1 MNTSS
6 DIKIEK
12 PSVIQAL
19 LSGFNIIANKPY
31 LILLPVLL
39 DLFLWFGPGWR
50 IDEYFKPLIQ
60 GFSNLPGLNS
70 PDYSE
75 VILAF
80 QVFWQDVLSQFNLA
94 ITLSTLPIGVPSLM
108 SGAVAFVNPLGQSTV
123 FELTSNLQILA
134 IWLTFV
140 AIGYS
145 LGNLY
150 FQNISTEVLPAPKK
164 PTVKSFLWSFLQIV
178 MMPILLIIVLFILS
192 IPILLIISL
201 VTVLS
206 PAISDFVIFIIAILL
221 LWVIMPLVFTPHSIY
236 LYKQNLISA
245 MMTSISVVKVSMG
258 QTSWFLLACY
268 ILIRGFNILWK
279 APASDS
285 WFLLVGILGHAFIVS
300 AVIAASFYYFVDAT
314 KFTQTIVNKN
324 LKLSN
329 Q

>member
-12 PSVIQAL
+12 PKVIQAL

-50 IDEYFKPLIQ
+50 VDEYFKPLIQ
-60 GFSNLPGLNS
+60 SFSSLPGLNT
-70 PDYSE
+70 PEYVE
-75 VILAF
+75 IVQAF
-80 QVFWQDVLSQFNLA
+80 QTFWQDLLSQFNLA
-94 ITLSTLPIGVPSLM
+94 VTLSTLPIGVPSLM
-108 SGAVAFVNPLGQSTV
+108 TGEGTFTNPLGNPTV
-123 FELTSNLQILA
+123 FELTSNLQIIA
-134 IWLTFV
+134 IWLIFV

-150 FQNISTEVLPAPKK
+150 FQNISTEVLPSPKK
-164 PTVKSFLWSFLQIV
+164 RTFKSFLWSFLQVIL
-178 MMPILLIIVLFILS
+178 MPIFMIIVLLVMS
-192 IPILLIISL
+192 IPILLVLSL

-206 PAISDFVIFIIAILL
+206 PAISNFVIFMIAIIL
-221 LWVIMPLVFTPHSIY
+221 LWIIMPLVFTPHSIY

-258 QTSWFLLACY
+258 QTSWFLLASY

-279 APASDS
+279 APTSDS
-285 WFLLVGILGHAFIVS
+285 WFLLIGILGHAFIVS

-314 KFTQTIVNKN
+314 KFTQTIMNKN
-324 LKLSN
+324 LKSSR
-329 Q
+329 